1 MVVETTPFSTFHVPK
16 GDEPKPYEDNI
27 NKTTFDYITD
37 KEEFYDEVKS
47 SASNDVM
54 KVNRISEVL
63 VKRKIINNRKVTP
76 RFTYNDKESME
87 TSILELEEDDG
98 NMT

>member
-1 MVVETTPFSTFHVPK
+1 
-16 GDEPKPYEDNI
+16 
-27 NKTTFDYITD
+27 
-37 KEEFYDEVKS
+37 
-47 SASNDVM
+47 M
-54 KVNRISEVL
+54 KVNRISLGV
-63 VKRKIINNRKVTP
+63 VKSKIVNNRKVTP